1 MMRMGEEK
9 DPKPLRVLLNR
20 LNGFALSKRER
31 PQVEDLLRK
40 AYEAGIEEGTGW
52 GPEPDTR

>member
-1 MMRMGEEK
+1 MGEEK

-31 PQVEDLLRK
+31 PLVEDLLRK
-40 AYEAGIEEGTGW
+40 AYDEGFESGRD
-52 GPEPDTR
+52 PLNADPKS

>member
-1 MMRMGEEK
+1 MGEEK

-40 AYEAGIEEGTGW
+40 AYEAGLEEGAGS
-52 GPEPDTR
+52 GFVVEPDTR